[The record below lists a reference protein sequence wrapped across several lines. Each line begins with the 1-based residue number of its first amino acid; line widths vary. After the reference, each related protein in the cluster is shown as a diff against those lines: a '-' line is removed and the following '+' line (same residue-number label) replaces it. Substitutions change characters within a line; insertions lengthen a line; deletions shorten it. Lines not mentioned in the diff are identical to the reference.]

1 MTATQLDVPTL
12 IEKETIPSLNFRDA
26 SIEVN
31 QSKTLRFDLERAT
44 SLGNLHHVKV
54 GIVFQ
59 DDNGIKRVNTTIWA
73 TGSKYISLKGG
84 LWIPISR
91 IVEIDA

>member
-1 MTATQLDVPTL
+1 MTAIQLEAPVL
-12 IEKETIPSLNFRDA
+12 IEKESIPSLHFRN
-26 SIEVN
+26 STIEVH
-31 QSKTLRFDLERAT
+31 QSNTLRKDLERAT

-54 GIVFQ
+54 GIVFM
-59 DDNGIKRVNTTIWA
+59 DDDGLKRVNTTIWA

-91 IVEIDA
+91 IIEIDA